1 MIRSPHSETSRALS
15 SALECALN
23 ALVRAQALFHFHNRL
38 HPTAH
43 PQRDLRPFDEQNE
56 RVFALLRIGGAVRLV
71 ERRTEDAKVE
81 A

>member
-1 MIRSPHSETSRALS
+1 VKQVGPYRRR
-15 SALECALN
+15 LN
-23 ALVRAQALFHFHNRL
+23 ALVRAEALFHFQAA
-38 HPTAH
+38 PTAH
-43 PQRDLRPFDEQNE
+43 PKRDLRPFDEQNE